1 MRNFYERL
9 FLQNTSGG
17 CLCRLLIIKS
27 LKLNFI
33 ILFSFFRV
41 IRILQLHKKLRYR
54 LFVPKIVILTNFKKI
69 LRTRVFERIHV
80 LRANWR
86 PFFKNLITG
95 LTICT
100 YGRIRIFLRH
110 HWRWIPRLL
119 AIEVYLKPCQ
129 RSMMELFNENIW
141 WRLTVN
147 SFSRKAPSCMIDWVW
162 IRYMEKIIFRNSIGF
177 PSPSYL
183 RKHFTF
189 QVFFSMWYQKS
200 TVQLFPWNR
209 FTGLVCKV

>member
-27 LKLNFI
+27 LKLNSI

-95 LTICT
+95 LTIRT

-129 RSMMELFNENIW
+129 RSMMELFKPESSILYDWLGLNKVYGKNYFPKFDWFPVAILSKETFHLSSIFFHVIPKINCP
-141 WRLTVN
+141 TVPL
-147 SFSRKAPSCMIDWVW
+147 K
-162 IRYMEKIIFRNSIGF
+162 
-177 PSPSYL
+177 
-183 RKHFTF
+183 
-189 QVFFSMWYQKS
+189 QVYWS
-200 TVQLFPWNR
+200 
-209 FTGLVCKV
+209 GL